1 MWRRFPASGLA
12 VRLTLFALFLAALAL
27 LKGHL
32 AGEWRAGEARARAVL
47 GEPAPAPDA
56 PDPTDPAATEAP
68 AP

>member
-27 LKGHL
+27 LKGYL

-47 GEPAPAPDA
+47 GEPAPDVPDT
-56 PDPTDPAATEAP
+56 PHPP